1 MAPCRLPTKKASRGR
16 AAYGTWGASLKAA
29 AVYAATTL
37 LKLILWAT
45 FLTVSDDSSGADAR
59 TFNPQQAGAA
69 ALARTHAKFKESC
82 WKATYYSAS
91 ELLALAVTVPEPW
104 FLDTEKYWLGPGDQ
118 CWPDQ
123 LIKYKLKTL
132 YMFMGGFYTYSIF
145 ALVFWETRRKDFGVS
160 MAHHVASV
168 LLIVFSYVARCA
180 AASRA
185 VLGPQRSS
193 SKPQQAA
200 HVTFARIGSV
210 VVAIHDASDVWLELA
225 KLSRYCQFDLGATTN
240 FALFALSWLLLRLV
254 YYPFWVIWSTTY
266 EVLKVLNKEKHKY
279 DGPVLYYTFN
289 TLLIM
294 LLVLHIYWWILIYR
308 ILVKQ
313 LFASGTVAKDDREDS
328 EDED

>member
-1 MAPCRLPTKKASRGR
+1 M
-16 AAYGTWGASLKAA
+16 
-29 AVYAATTL
+29 
-37 LKLILWAT
+37 
-45 FLTVSDDSSGADAR
+45 
-59 TFNPQQAGAA
+59 
-69 ALARTHAKFKESC
+69 
-82 WKATYYSAS
+82 
-91 ELLALAVTVPEPW
+91 
-104 FLDTEKYWLGPGDQ
+104 
-118 CWPDQ
+118 
-123 LIKYKLKTL
+123 KYKLKTL

-145 ALVFWETRRKDFGVS
+145 ALVCAT
-160 MAHHVASV
+160 ASG
-168 LLIVFSYVARCA
+168 
-180 AASRA
+180 A

-193 SKPQQAA
+193 SQPQSHTTSELASDLPPSVA
-200 HVTFARIGSV
+200 RFARIGSV

-313 LFASGTVAKDDREDS
+313 LFTSGTVAKDDREGESRVPCVIVLALQHTGGDHRDAPWVLLLADS

>member
-1 MAPCRLPTKKASRGR
+1 
-16 AAYGTWGASLKAA
+16 
-29 AVYAATTL
+29 
-37 LKLILWAT
+37 
-45 FLTVSDDSSGADAR
+45 
-59 TFNPQQAGAA
+59 
-69 ALARTHAKFKESC
+69 
-82 WKATYYSAS
+82 
-91 ELLALAVTVPEPW
+91 
-104 FLDTEKYWLGPGDQ
+104 
-118 CWPDQ
+118 
-123 LIKYKLKTL
+123 
-132 YMFMGGFYTYSIF
+132 MFMGGFYTYSIF

-160 MAHHVASV
+160 MAHHIASV
-168 LLIVFSYVARCA
+168 LLIVFSYVAR
-180 AASRA
+180 
-185 VLGPQRSS
+185 
-193 SKPQQAA
+193 
-200 HVTFARIGSV
+200 FARIGSV

-279 DGPVLYYTFN
+279 DGPMLYYTFN